1 MKKNLSMLAGVTSL
15 VFAGAAAADFA
26 GLDYEIANSGD
37 LTDLGGNIVAANT
50 WTARIYATF
59 TDAGDSLQAVF
70 GDADSPL
77 SIHSSSGFYQNA
89 FGGPTSK
96 EVNSALYAA
105 FPSLRYD
112 SWATIGLEDSTG
124 NALNNIGIDW
134 TSFNGGGS
142 IETSDGTWFVTPD
155 DAQGTAGSELRVM
168 IAQLTMLENGDGSTG
183 TTFGMVSLQGKTAD
197 GTTWS
202 ARDQSFDYALPA
214 PGALALLGMA
224 GLAGRRR
231 RRA

>member
-1 MKKNLSMLAGVTSL
+1 MLAGVTSL
-15 VFAGAAAADFA
+15 LFAGAASADFA
-26 GLDYEIANSGD
+26 GLDYEVANSGD
-37 LTDLGGNIVAANT
+37 ITDLGGNVVAAST

-59 TDAGDSLQAVF
+59 TNADDSLQAVF
-70 GDADSPL
+70 GDGDSPL
-77 SIHSSSGFYQNA
+77 MIDSTHGFYQNA

-134 TSFNGGGS
+134 SVFEAGGG
-142 IETSDGTWFVTPD
+142 IATDDGTWFVTPD

-168 IAQLTMLENGDGSTG
+168 IAQLTMVDDGDGAIDAHV
-183 TTFGMVSLQGKTAD
+183 FGMVSLQGKNAD
-197 GTTWS
+197 GSTWS
-202 ARDQSFDYALPA
+202 ARDLAFDYALPA
-214 PGALALLGMA
+214 PGALALLGLA

-231 RRA
+231 RRT